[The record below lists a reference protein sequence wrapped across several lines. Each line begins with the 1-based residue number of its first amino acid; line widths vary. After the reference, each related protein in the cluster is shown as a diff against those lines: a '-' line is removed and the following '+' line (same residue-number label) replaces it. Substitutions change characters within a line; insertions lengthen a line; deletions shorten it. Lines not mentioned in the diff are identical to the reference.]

1 MVNIEKQISKALQP
15 VFDEILKEVEITINN
30 YLEDLKASMGSTSSK
45 YGWMPLIEAE
55 DQDDKF
61 WFKTGKTEQELYVS
75 LKVEGNKIIAKAGL
89 PSSSERYQVA
99 LWNEFGWHTG
109 TKGKLVKRPLF
120 IPLAEQH
127 IAELNTKLSNLI
139 KSKKLHIR
147 IRI

>member
-1 MVNIEKQISKALQP
+1 MVNIEKQISEALQP
-15 VFDEILKEVEITINN
+15 IFDEVLKEVESTVNS
-30 YLEDLKASMGSTSSK
+30 YLEDLKIAMGSTNSK

-75 LKVEGNKIIAKAGL
+75 ISIEGNKIKAKAGL
-89 PSSSERYQVA
+89 PSSSERYQIA
-99 LWNEFGWHTG
+99 LWNEFGWHAG

-127 IAELNTKLSNLI
+127 VAELNTKLSNII
-139 KSKKLHIR
+139 KNRKLHIR
-147 IRI
+147 IKI